1 MNAAEWEDVS
11 IVSRRAAQT
20 PAPAKKEEVTPSGIS
35 KEDIAR
41 LFHEK
46 ACSLSS
52 NLVFPNTSKESLF
65 AQILAAQK
73 ANAVA
78 AADSQIRPH
87 SPSLQRAP
95 ERTPQAREPQ
105 DKHLLVL
112 GNTQQRLSLH
122 SRRVQRPACA
132 PPRLALRLCEPQN
145 GETDMGR
152 SRWLS
157 SSNPR

>member
-20 PAPAKKEEVTPSGIS
+20 PAPAKKEEETPSGIL
-35 KEDIAR
+35 KEETAR
-41 LFHEK
+41 LFDEK

-52 NLVFPNTSKESLF
+52 NLVFPNTNKENQF
-65 AQILAAQK
+65 VQILAAQK
-73 ANAVA
+73 ANAAA

-157 SSNPR
+157 SSNSH